1 MRMDVYLDN
10 AATTMVDPR
19 VLEEMLP
26 YLSDRYGNP
35 SSVHQLGRVA
45 REAVETA
52 RERIAKSIKARADE
66 IVFTSG
72 GTEAN
77 NLALKGIAFA
87 NKERGN
93 HIITTAVEHK
103 CVLNS
108 CKWLE
113 TQGFRITYLS
123 VDGEGFVNAEEL
135 ENAITDKTILFSVI
149 HGNNEIGTIQNLE
162 ELGKICRAHGI
173 YFHTDACQSYTKA
186 EIDVRRQNLHL
197 VTLNAHKI
205 HGPKGVGALYI
216 REGTTIVP
224 WQHGGGQ
231 EFKLRG
237 GTENVPGIVGFAK
250 AVEIASNKEYI
261 AYMSKLR
268 DRLIEGVLEIEDSR
282 LNGPKGERRLCNNAN
297 FSFRRIE
304 GEALGALL
312 GEDGIKTSTG
322 SACASH
328 TLEKSHVLKA
338 LGITDEE
345 INGSVRMTISRFT
358 KEEEVEYA
366 IEKTKKAVKDL
377 RRFSPFKRVVESVLG
392 KSH

>member
-1 MRMDVYLDN
+1 MDVYLDN

-186 EIDVRRQNLHL
+186 EIDVRKQNLHL

-268 DRLIEGVLEIEDSR
+268 DRLIEGILEIEDSR

>member
-186 EIDVRRQNLHL
+186 EIDVRKQNLHL

-268 DRLIEGVLEIEDSR
+268 DRLIEGILEIEDSR

>member
-1 MRMDVYLDN
+1 MDVYLDN